1 MEVNQSG
8 IFAQREAFET
18 VLLCSNRANLSRR
31 NRPALPP
38 EEERSSA
45 TNEPGRLN
53 TVGTLML
60 VLLYALYAVDE
71 CTCWEE
77 EEEED
82 IAKSRK
88 SKTWISKDKVG
99 SRYNLPSG
107 ILKDQLNLNSFAP
120 LLGAF
125 TWKKPS

>member
-8 IFAQREAFET
+8 IFAQREAFEA
-18 VLLCSNRANLSRR
+18 VLLCSNRASLSRR

-71 CTCWEE
+71 RTCWE

-82 IAKSRK
+82 IAKS
-88 SKTWISKDKVG
+88 ISEVKNVDLERQ
-99 SRYNLPSG
+99 SR
-107 ILKDQLNLNSFAP
+107 
-120 LLGAF
+120 F
-125 TWKKPS
+125 TLICQAAS